1 MAQPA
6 SRTTQPDLKY
16 VVFTMRE
23 EEYGLE
29 VSKVHEI
36 VRIEKIIPV
45 PHSRPYFLGM
55 MDIRGKV
62 IPIIDLKRKL
72 ILDEGDGTVP
82 DRAIIIEVEKRRVG
96 LAVDR
101 VSNVV
106 PFRAEDVDQGPPA
119 VKSVHTRYIA
129 GIGKLKERFIV
140 LMNIDHLFTAEEL
153 SELFSPARLG
163 KGQF

>member
-6 SRTTQPDLKY
+6 SRGSQPDNKY
-16 VVFTMRE
+16 VIFMMKD

-29 VSKVHEI
+29 VLKVHEI
-36 VRIEKIIPV
+36 VRIENIIPV

-62 IPIIDLKRKL
+62 VPIIDLRVKL
-72 ILDEGDGTVP
+72 ELDKNETSP
-82 DRAIIIEVEKRRVG
+82 DRAIIIEVEKKRIG

-101 VSNVV
+101 VSSVV
-106 PFRAEDVDQGPPA
+106 QFRAEDIDQGPPA

-129 GIGKLKERFIV
+129 GIGKWKDRFIV
-140 LMNIDHLFTAEEL
+140 LMNLDHLFSAEEL
-153 SELFSPARLG
+153 SELFSTQRAG
-163 KGQF
+163 KI

>member
-1 MAQPA
+1 MATSATRNVQ
-6 SRTTQPDLKY
+6 QDQKY
-16 VVFTMRE
+16 VIFTMRD

-29 VSKVHEI
+29 VGKVHEI
-36 VRIEKIIPV
+36 VRVENIIPV
-45 PHSRPYFLGM
+45 PHSRTYFLGM

-72 ILDEGDGTVP
+72 MLDDGEASLP

-101 VSNVV
+101 VLNVV
-106 PFRAEDVDQGPPA
+106 PFRSQDVDQGPPA

-129 GIGKLKERFIV
+129 GIGKVKERFVV
-140 LMNIDHLFTAEEL
+140 LMNIDHLFSPEEL
-153 SELFSPARLG
+153 TELFSTVRTG
-163 KGQF
+163 KPQF